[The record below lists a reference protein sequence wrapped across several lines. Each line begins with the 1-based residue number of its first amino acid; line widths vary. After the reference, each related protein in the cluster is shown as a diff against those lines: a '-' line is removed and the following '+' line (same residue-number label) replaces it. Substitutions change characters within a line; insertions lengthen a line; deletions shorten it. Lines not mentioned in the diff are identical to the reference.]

1 MRALSECGSGFLFK
15 RFDELDEIAFVG
27 RRGRQNMRVVG
38 HEAIGVNEKSA
49 GGGVFSQAACQPRSQ
64 GRVRTEAPALMETE
78 CNEIEISTAISRR
91 REPDIFALE
100 LSGRVHGQSVPR

>member
-1 MRALSECGSGFLFK
+1 MRALSECSSGFLFEG
-15 RFDELDEIAFVG
+15 FDELDQIAFV
-27 RRGRQNMRVVG
+27 RRRCRQNMNVVR

-64 GRVRTEAPALMETE
+64 GRVRSEAPALMKTE
-78 CNEIEISTAISRR
+78 RNEIEISAAIPQG

-100 LSGRVHGQSVPR
+100 LSGSGHGPSVPR